1 MRHLYSG
8 FHLQHKRKVIVP
20 EISEIGGKMKFP
32 SLTEIIMKLYSN
44 STLAVSKHAIER

>member
-20 EISEIGGKMKFP
+20 EIGGKMKFP